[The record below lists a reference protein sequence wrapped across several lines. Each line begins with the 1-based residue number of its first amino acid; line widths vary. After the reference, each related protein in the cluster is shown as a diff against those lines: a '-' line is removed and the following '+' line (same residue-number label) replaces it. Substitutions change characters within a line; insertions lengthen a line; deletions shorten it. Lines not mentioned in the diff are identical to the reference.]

1 MPLYSNL
8 HAVVQK
14 INWILL
20 GMLLALFAQKCSVRP
35 LVLICLGKKK

>member
-1 MPLYSNL
+1 MALYSNL
-8 HAVVQK
+8 HAVVQN

-20 GMLLALFAQKCSVRP
+20 SMLLALFAQKYSIRP